1 MRWFRLKQG
10 IIARLACLALACQ
23 VFIAFDHL
31 HLSKFSGGSI
41 ALSLSDGAGNGSASD
56 SFSPAQKK
64 PNGPADFC
72 AICASINLASTLI
85 VPVLAL
91 IIAPTSFVEVL
102 RWSLAASEPAP
113 FDHLPFHARGP
124 PHA

>member
-1 MRWFRLKQG
+1 MRWFRSKQS

-23 VFIAFDHL
+23 VFIAFGHL
-31 HLSKFSGGSI
+31 HLSSFSGGSI
-41 ALSLSDGAGNGSASD
+41 TLALSDGSASD
-56 SFSPAQKK
+56 SFAPTQKK
-64 PNGPADFC
+64 QNGPADFC

-85 VPVLAL
+85 IPILAL
-91 IIAPTSFVEVL
+91 ILAPTSFVEVL

-124 PHA
+124 PYA

>member
-1 MRWFRLKQG
+1 
-10 IIARLACLALACQ
+10 LACQ
-23 VFIAFDHL
+23 LFVAFGHL

-41 ALSLSDGAGNGSASD
+41 ALALSDGAGNGSVSD

-64 PNGPADFC
+64 QNRPADFC

-85 VPVLAL
+85 VPILAL
-91 IIAPTSFVEVL
+91 ILAPSSFVEVL
-102 RWSLAASEPAP
+102 RWSLAASAPAP
-113 FDHLPFHARGP
+113 FDHLPFSARGP